1 MKRNLRKTAARKPRE
16 QPTGLI
22 IAGGQGALVKRKLQK
37 TKWEHQDGQS
47 WNNKVQD
54 PRKRKVIRNFRQ
66 DETIVQESHG
76 LSKKKTQN
84 MVWF

>member
-1 MKRNLRKTAARKPRE
+1 M
-16 QPTGLI
+16 
-22 IAGGQGALVKRKLQK
+22 AGGWGALVKKETTENR
-37 TKWEHQDGQS
+37 KWECQDGQS

-66 DETIVQESHG
+66 DETTVQEIHG
-76 LSKKKTQN
+76 LSKKNTQN